1 MLFLPNLKLMNNK
14 MSNTEISKLIFHM
27 DNDMPTYQLLSGK
40 VITIMHRQLLNIE
53 NNPAQSVKNVF
64 RNFMQSLDFDIE

>member
-1 MLFLPNLKLMNNK
+1 
-14 MSNTEISKLIFHM
+14 M